1 MFGFLNIDKPS
12 GVTSRA
18 GVNALED
25 RFPSL
30 KVGHAGT
37 LDPLATGVLILGIG
51 QATRLLEY
59 VQRMPKTYVATFLFG
74 QSSDTNDIEGEVVA
88 LEDSPVPSREMIERC
103 LPEYEGSILQRPP
116 KYSAIKI
123 QGRRAYEM
131 ARRGEAVD
139 LEPREVT
146 IHSLQILRYAYPE
159 IEAKIVCSR
168 GTYVRALGRD
178 LAQRLNTSAVMSQ
191 LCRTAIGAFDQA
203 KSASLESITPETVAR
218 YLLPPQSGLEE
229 IRRFNLTQPQVVE
242 LSHGRTLDLDFPKK
256 ESHLHEEAYGLYKG
270 RLIAI
275 LKQQTGTT
283 WAPHK
288 VFSPP
293 NTATPTDDKA

>member
-1 MFGFLNIDKPS
+1 M
-12 GVTSRA
+12 TSRA
-18 GVNALED
+18 VVNAIED
-25 RFPSL
+25 RIPSE

-37 LDPLATGVLILGIG
+37 LDPLATGVLILGLG

-74 QSSDTNDIEGEVVA
+74 QSSDTDDIEGEVVA
-88 LEDSPVPSREMIERC
+88 LEDSPVPSRGMIERC
-103 LPEYEGSILQRPP
+103 LPEFEGAILQQPP

-123 QGRRAYEM
+123 RGRRAYDM

-159 IEAKIVCSR
+159 IEVKIVCSR

-191 LCRTAIGAFDQA
+191 LCRTSIGTFDHD
-203 KSASLESITPETVAR
+203 KSASLESITPDRVAR
-218 YLLPPQSGLEE
+218 YLLPPQSGLDQ
-229 IRRFNLTQPQVVE
+229 IHHFNLTRPQALE
-242 LSHGRTLDLDFPKK
+242 LSHGRILDLDFHEK
-256 ESHLHEEAYGLYKG
+256 ESHLHEEAYGLYRG

-275 LKQQTGTT
+275 LKRQTGTT
-283 WAPHK
+283 WAPQK
-288 VFSPP
+288 VFSPT
-293 NTATPTDDKA
+293 NIATPTDGKV